1 MDTEGIGLED
11 LEIIGKLFETLE
23 FAVKDFE
30 ILMDKMDTQ
39 REKSDSRDAMD
50 KIIEAECRMIPIYSR
65 LTVCTAYVAKIKKE
79 LTEKLNGGIK
89 S

>member
-23 FAVKDFE
+23 FAVRDFE
-30 ILMDKMDTQ
+30 TLMDKMDTR
-39 REKSDSRDAMD
+39 REESDSRDVRNKM
-50 KIIEAECRMIPIYSR
+50 IEAECQMIPIYSR
-65 LTVCTAYVAKIKKE
+65 LTVCTAYVGKIKKE
-79 LTEKLNGGIK
+79 LTDKLNGGIK

>member
-23 FAVKDFE
+23 FAVRDFE
-30 ILMDKMDTQ
+30 TLMDKMDTR
-39 REKSDSRDAMD
+39 REESDSQDVRDKMF
-50 KIIEAECRMIPIYSR
+50 EAECRMIPIYSR
-65 LTVCTAYVAKIKKE
+65 LTVCTAYVGKIKKE